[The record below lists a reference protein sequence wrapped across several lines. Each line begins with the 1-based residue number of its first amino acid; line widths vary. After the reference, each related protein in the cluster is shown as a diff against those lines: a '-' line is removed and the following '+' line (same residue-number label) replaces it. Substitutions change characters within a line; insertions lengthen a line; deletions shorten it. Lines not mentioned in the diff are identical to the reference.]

1 MTMVLRPVFNKGS
14 YDYPFEGCQPGLAK
28 SNNMYFR
35 FIVDTLR
42 DHLGDD
48 LDFTEENGRFIL
60 PYSAEDLNIVKTI
73 YSDTGDFL
81 SSKLGRANLWFE
93 LLEVRIN

>member
-1 MTMVLRPVFNKGS
+1 MVFRPIFNKDCF
-14 YDYPFEGCQPGLAK
+14 DYPFKGCTPGLAK

-48 LDFTEENGRFIL
+48 LNFTEENGRFIL
-60 PYSAEDLNIVKTI
+60 PYNEEDLNIVKTI
-73 YSDTGDFL
+73 YCDTGDFI
-81 SSKLGRANLWFE
+81 SNIGRANLWFE
-93 LLEVRIN
+93 LLEVRLNE